1 MLMKTDQTS
10 DCKTEQEASEWARW
24 VETM

>member
-10 DCKTEQEASEWARW
+10 DCKTEQKASEWARW
-24 VETM
+24 VE